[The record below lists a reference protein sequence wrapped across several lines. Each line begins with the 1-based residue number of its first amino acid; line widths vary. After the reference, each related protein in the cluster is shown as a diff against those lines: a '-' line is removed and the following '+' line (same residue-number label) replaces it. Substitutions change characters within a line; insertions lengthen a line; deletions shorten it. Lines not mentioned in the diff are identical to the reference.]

1 MSGFLPPHIAARRQL
16 GSLLALSVLAGSA
29 SLAITTAAASP
40 SMALPSSAATLAAVA
55 HPAAA
60 LTELNESRMNRAIS
74 RTIERASIATA
85 QVETSEKG
93 QERTAQARA
102 HLADAARAER
112 ARKKA
117 AATRAKKAAAAR
129 KAAAGVAAAQADPQ
143 GVARRVMGEYGF
155 GADQFG
161 CLQQLW
167 TGESNWNYAA
177 QNAASGAYGIPQALP
192 GSKMAVAGA
201 DWRTNPETQIRWGL
215 GYIKAAYGTPCGAL
229 GFWNSHYPHWY

>member
-85 QVETSEKG
+85 QVETSEK
-93 QERTAQARA
+93 
-102 HLADAARAER
+102 
-112 ARKKA
+112 A
-117 AATRAKKAAAAR
+117 AA
-129 KAAAGVAAAQADPQ
+129 VAAAQDDPQ

-192 GSKMAVAGA
+192 ASKMASAGA

>member
-117 AATRAKKAAAAR
+117 AAA
-129 KAAAGVAAAQADPQ
+129 VAAAQADPQ

-192 GSKMAVAGA
+192 ASKMASAGA